1 MNNKEEKKRKKETE
15 EEKEKRRVVLELL
28 EELVELSID
37 DFLKY
42 NLI

>member
-1 MNNKEEKKRKKETE
+1 MNNKEEKKRKKQTE

-28 EELVELSID
+28 EQLVELSID
-37 DFLKY
+37 DFLKN

>member
-1 MNNKEEKKRKKETE
+1 MNNKEEKKKETE

-37 DFLKY
+37 DFLK
-42 NLI
+42 NN

>member
-1 MNNKEEKKRKKETE
+1 MNNKEEEKRKKETE

-28 EELVELSID
+28 EQLVELSID
-37 DFLKY
+37 DFLKN